1 MRQVLLILIIFS
13 AGSVLAQPSFVNLDI
28 YCQEIERE
36 VDDETGEVRLY
47 SPYDN
52 AIYFKKYMSGGSVA
66 YRMTINVIG
75 PAANTGK
82 GVVVNLGRN
91 YSIKKDD
98 VVTEVYQNADG
109 QYVHFVTFTLNKNDV
124 SMLKNYIISNYTV
137 FMYSGGESENNVKYQ
152 GYMHC
157 LTKK

>member
-1 MRQVLLILIIFS
+1 MKYLLFVLLIFS
-13 AGSVLAQPSFVNLDI
+13 AGPVLAQASFVDLEV

-52 AIYFKKYMSGGSVA
+52 PIYFKKYMSGGKEA

-82 GVVVNLGRN
+82 GVIVNLGRSYTIN
-91 YSIKKDD
+91 KQD

-109 QYVHFVTFTLNKNDV
+109 QYVHYVTFTLNKNDV
-124 SMLKNYIISNYTV
+124 SMLKNYIIRDYTV
-137 FMYSGGESENNVKYQ
+137 YMYSGGESENNVKYQ

-157 LTKK
+157 LSKK